1 MSWEETAKSI
11 DGRVVVSE
19 GVEMRLEVVRDSFGR
34 FTATVRGNPTPRGMK
49 SFAYTMKRREYR
61 DDWSAEWTGE
71 LPDAIITQ
79 LNRIRIR
86 EAMEQKRE
94 LYEARRASR

>member
-1 MSWEETAKSI
+1 MSWEESAKSI

-19 GVEMRLEVVRDSFGR
+19 GIEIRLEVVRDSAGR

-49 SFAYTMKRREYR
+49 SFAYTQKRREYR
-61 DDWSAEWTGE
+61 DDWSMEWTGE
-71 LPDAIITQ
+71 LPDSIITQ

-86 EAMEQKRE
+86 EAMAERVE